1 MVNVNAHINRIEM
14 QAHYID
20 QINHFAAS
28 IISSGSDSE

>member
-1 MVNVNAHINRIEM
+1 M

-28 IISSGSDSE
+28 IISSGSDSEWFIAYGFTVNPC